1 MIYMVISWP
10 FLVRFCGSP
19 NDLIKWFFNSPTIA
33 LEIIKLNSVLQID
46 ETECC
51 VGLQFKST
59 VYQEMTMGPGE
70 KIKV

>member
-33 LEIIKLNSVLQID
+33 LEIIKLI
-46 ETECC
+46 
-51 VGLQFKST
+51 QFYK
-59 VYQEMTMGPGE
+59 TM
-70 KIKV
+70 KLNVV